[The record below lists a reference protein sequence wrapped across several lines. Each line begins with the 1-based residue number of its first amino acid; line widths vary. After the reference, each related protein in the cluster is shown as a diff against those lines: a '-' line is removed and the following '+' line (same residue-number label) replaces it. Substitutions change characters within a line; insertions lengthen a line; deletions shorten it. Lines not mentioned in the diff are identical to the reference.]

1 MQSCRFHALPNRV
14 TLGAAWF
21 LSGCMAWSLDLP
33 AETFSKLSSQE
44 FHVRELAEAELLAWG
59 RQRPESAMS
68 ELYRQTQMAA
78 DPEARERCLNILR
91 ELVTDE
97 YLKNGEGYIGVGL
110 IDDLA
115 NVPGEPAPRN
125 AIRIIQVQPDSPGL
139 HAGIR
144 LNDLIVEL
152 DDEIWHEND
161 ASRPFREKIRTLKPN
176 TRVNLK
182 VLRNGELLDIKVHLG
197 RRPLMADNLFF
208 NGQNFDPQASE
219 RAAKE
224 AYFRQW
230 LSQRKS
236 KK

>member
-1 MQSCRFHALPNRV
+1 MNRV
-14 TLGAAWF
+14 AVGVVWL
-21 LSGCMAWSLDLP
+21 LSGCIAWCLDLP
-33 AETFSKLSSQE
+33 VESFLKLTSQE
-44 FHVRELAEAELLAWG
+44 FHVREHAQAELLAWG
-59 RQRPESAMS
+59 RQRPEPAMA
-68 ELYRQTQMAA
+68 ELYRQTQVAA

-97 YLKNGEGYIGVGL
+97 YLKNGEGYIGIGL

-125 AIRIIQVQPDSPGL
+125 AIRIIQVQQDSPGL

-144 LNDLIVEL
+144 LNDLIVGL
-152 DDEIWHEND
+152 DDETWHGND

-182 VLRNGELLDIKVHLG
+182 ILRNGEMLDLKVNLG
-197 RRPLMADNLFF
+197 RRPLMADHLFF
-208 NGQNFDPQASE
+208 NGQNFDPEASE

-230 LSQRKS
+230 LNQRKS